1 VRSIVAGSVAGLLFL
16 FGQAVNCADE
26 KSGRDQFPDKADYE
40 RAKAECDR
48 LAGAERDRCM
58 TERRGR
64 EADPS
69 MRCNGMKEEDRKACL
84 NDRQG

>member
-1 VRSIVAGSVAGLLFL
+1 MRSVVIGSVLAVLFL
-16 FGQAVNCADE
+16 FGQAANCADE
-26 KSGRDQFPDKADYE
+26 TSGRDQFPDKAEYE

-48 LAGAERDRCM
+48 LVGTDRDRCL